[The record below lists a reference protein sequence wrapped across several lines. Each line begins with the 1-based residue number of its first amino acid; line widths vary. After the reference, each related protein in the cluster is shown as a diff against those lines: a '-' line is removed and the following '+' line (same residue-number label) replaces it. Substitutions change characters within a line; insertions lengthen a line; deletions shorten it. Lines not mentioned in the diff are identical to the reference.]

1 MNVINLWH
9 GINAIYKW
17 FLNVVWDY
25 HQQNNGNHD
34 RHDII
39 LQIDTPTNAAESSFN
54 IWYWTQTQGVF
65 VCPFSAIT
73 NRKYDILSNKNVSHL
88 NFPYCLLLLFSQIF
102 RWNMI
107 FFDKIW
113 QSVANETVIS
123 LEGGNIVDILFSD
136 KL

>member
-1 MNVINLWH
+1 MLKISDMTSTPSKNGFWMLFEITINKTTTTMTDMTW
-9 GINAIYKW
+9 Y
-17 FLNVVWDY
+17 
-25 HQQNNGNHD
+25 D
-34 RHDII
+34 RLIHPM
-39 LQIDTPTNAAESSFN
+39 LLRAVFN

-73 NRKYDILSNKNVSHL
+73 NRKYDILSNKNVSQL

-102 RWNMI
+102 WWNMI
-107 FFDKIW
+107 FFNKIW